1 MSLLRKGVYEGWRD
15 KDHYADSRLFFL
27 PCNDVTPIVEIIG
40 FYYTEA
46 IFLVFTFPWE
56 AVFMNITL
64 EFAKRPDKR
73 RNPLSG

>member
-1 MSLLRKGVYEGWRD
+1 MGGGGGARIITLIAELSC
-15 KDHYADSRLFFL
+15 HI
-27 PCNDVTPIVEIIG
+27 TPIVEIIG

>member
-1 MSLLRKGVYEGWRD
+1 MRGGGTRIITLI
-15 KDHYADSRLFFL
+15 ADFFFL